1 MDIINRQYDE
11 AIHNIIKV
19 YLAQMNSAMKIS
31 KIICEH
37 SDDDELTGDHIICGL
52 VYRLMVPMTDEEI
65 RESLGLADDIMY
77 GSSSD
82 DENDDNNDDDN
93 IEIVEDNDSVTGRR
107 RGKVQIN
114 DCECDVCKKIRECMI
129 NFNNYT
135 PKDELGDKFKN
146 SIIETCNTYNRYI

>member
-1 MDIINRQYDE
+1 MEDKIYE
-11 AIHNIIKV
+11 
-19 YLAQMNSAMKIS
+19 AQMQMIKILIANTSSAMKIS
-31 KIICEH
+31 KIMCEH
-37 SDDDELTGDHIICGL
+37 SNTDVLTGDHIICGL

-82 DENDDNNDDDN
+82 DDNDDNDDN
-93 IEIVEDNDSVTGRR
+93 IDIVEDNDSITERR

-135 PKDELGDKFKN
+135 PNDELGDKFKN
-146 SIIETCNTYNRYI
+146 SINVTCNTYNRYI